1 MEAPRVVP
9 VLRLQREAAQYTKD
23 VKTCQNAHLQAHLAL
38 WKGFRR
44 WILPFSHDNMQAKSL
59 VDQMADEEMGADG
72 RFAQL
77 RVLLLQLDLA
87 IDLLQWVSIAFDG
100 F

>member
-1 MEAPRVVP
+1 
-9 VLRLQREAAQYTKD
+9 
-23 VKTCQNAHLQAHLAL
+23 
-38 WKGFRR
+38 
-44 WILPFSHDNMQAKSL
+44 MQAKSL

-77 RVLLLQLDLA
+77 RVLLLQLDLF
-87 IDLLQWVSIAFDG
+87 IDLLQWVSMAFDG